1 MSRQTENCCVVL
13 LATAVPRVARV
24 ARARSR
30 KEAAK
35 RPSRQAVPVA
45 EARNRAEAGRSGRC
59 TRSQF
64 HLQLIRFLLQISVSA
79 HGRRACS
86 DQRKWLVR
94 SPTVTATGYGLRGY
108 YAYALRSTDGAV
120 RAAPTSLD
128 ACNEL
133 GSHQL
138 PNTVLINFLQHAS
151 EHVAGMFADADRQQ
165 ERTSIW
171 RSLAD
176 HLDKRSCVH
185 LKVLVIAAA
194 HEHTGGVRAVCG
206 IKRVVS
212 LCGDLQKA

>member
-1 MSRQTENCCVVL
+1 MSYYWLQPC
-13 LATAVPRVARV
+13 APR
-24 ARARSR
+24 RACGERG
-30 KEAAK
+30 
-35 RPSRQAVPVA
+35 
-45 EARNRAEAGRSGRC
+45 RA
-59 TRSQF
+59 
-64 HLQLIRFLLQISVSA
+64 
-79 HGRRACS
+79 GRRARRRGRPVAVRGRTGPARTLHVRVPPTRDTFLT
-86 DQRKWLVR
+86 DQRLGPRPSSVQRPAKVAR
-94 SPTVTATGYGLRGY
+94 TGPYRYGYGLRPTRV
-108 YAYALRSTDGAV
+108 LRLRATDGAV

>member
-1 MSRQTENCCVVL
+1 MSYYWLQPCP
-13 LATAVPRVARV
+13 ASRVWRE
-24 ARARSR
+24 RGG
-30 KEAAK
+30 
-35 RPSRQAVPVA
+35 
-45 EARNRAEAGRSGRC
+45 GRSGRS
-59 TRSQF
+59 RSTLHAF
-64 HLQLIRFLLQISVSA
+64 AVPSTVDTFLITDQCLGPRPSSV
-79 HGRRACS
+79 
-86 DQRKWLVR
+86 QRPAKVAR
-94 SPTVTATGYGLRGY
+94 TGPYRYGYGLRPTRV
-108 YAYALRSTDGAV
+108 LRLRATDGAV